1 MLVSDLDESDLIA
14 RFTEVLPTGERTLV
28 GPGDDCAQVAAPE
41 GTFLVTCDVLVD
53 GHHFRRDWSSPDE
66 IGERA
71 AAQNLADVAA
81 MGARTSAL
89 VVSLTLPAHTDVDW
103 LVALVAGFGHR
114 ARMAGAGVVGG
125 DLSGGEQFTIS
136 VTAHGYTQGA
146 PVLRSGARPGDV
158 LALAGTLG
166 HSGAGLELLG
176 RGIVDPRIH
185 DDVLLGE
192 WAEPVAVYRAPR
204 PPLEAGPVAATWGAH
219 AMMDVSDGLGVDA
232 LRMARASGVVLDLDA
247 EALAVRARE
256 LGSAARA
263 CGHPA
268 MDWVLHS
275 GEDHSLLACFPPHV
289 VLPTPFHP
297 IGTVGAV
304 GPGGRP
310 RVRMG
315 DDEVTGGWS
324 HFAPGV

>member
-1 MLVSDLDESDLIA
+1 MLVRDLDESDLIS
-14 RFTEVLPTGERTLV
+14 RFTEVLPTGGRTLV
-28 GPGDDCAQVAAPE
+28 GPGDDCAQVLAPE
-41 GTFLVTCDVLVD
+41 GSFLVTCDVLVD

-89 VVSLTLPAHTDVDW
+89 VVSLTLPPDTDVDW
-103 LVALVAGFGHR
+103 LVALVRGFGHR
-114 ARMAGAGVVGG
+114 AGAAGAGVVGG
-125 DLSGGEQFTIS
+125 DLSAGEQFSIC
-136 VTAHGYTQGA
+136 VTAHGYTEGT

-166 HSGAGLELLG
+166 RSGAGLELLR
-176 RGIVDPRIH
+176 RGLVDARIH
-185 DDVLLGE
+185 DDVVLGE

-204 PPLEAGPVAATWGAH
+204 PPLEAGVVAARWGAH

-247 EALAVRARE
+247 AALADQARGLE
-256 LGSAARA
+256 SAARA

-268 MDWVLHS
+268 VDWVLHS

-289 VLPTPFHP
+289 VLPAPFRA

-304 GPGGRP
+304 EPGGRP
-310 RVRMG
+310 RVRSG
-315 DDEVTGGWS
+315 EEEVEGGWS

>member
-1 MLVSDLDESDLIA
+1 MLVRDLDESDLIS

-28 GPGDDCAQVAAPE
+28 GPGDDCALVAAPE
-41 GTFLVTCDVLVD
+41 GAFLVTCDVLVD

-71 AAQNLADVAA
+71 AAQNLADIAA

-89 VVSLTLPAHTDVDW
+89 VVSLTLPQHTDVDW
-103 LVALVAGFGHR
+103 LVALVRGFGHR
-114 ARMAGAGVVGG
+114 ARAAGAGVVGG
-125 DLSGGEQFTIS
+125 DLSAGEQFSIS
-136 VTAHGYTQGA
+136 VTAHGHLQGA
-146 PVLRSGARPGDV
+146 PVLRSGARAGDV

-166 HSGAGLELLG
+166 RSGAGLELLR
-176 RGIVDPRIH
+176 RGLVDPHVH

-192 WAEPVAVYRAPR
+192 WAEPVGIYRAPR
-204 PPLEAGPVAATWGAH
+204 PPLEAGPVAAAWGAR

-232 LRMARASGVVLDLDA
+232 LRLARASGVVLDLDA
-247 EALAVRARE
+247 GALAEQARP

-289 VLPTPFHP
+289 VLPAPFRP
-297 IGTVGAV
+297 LGTVGAV
-304 GPGGRP
+304 EPSGRP
-310 RVRMG
+310 RVRLEG
-315 DDEVTGGWS
+315 REVEGGWS